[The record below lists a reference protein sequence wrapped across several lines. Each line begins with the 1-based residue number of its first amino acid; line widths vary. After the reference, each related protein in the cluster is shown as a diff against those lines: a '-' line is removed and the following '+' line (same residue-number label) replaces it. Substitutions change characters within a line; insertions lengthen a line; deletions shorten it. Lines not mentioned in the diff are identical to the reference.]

1 MLQLPTVRSYV
12 QLYVSA
18 CSFACVSDARLWATK
33 QEKQDVD
40 CASCSEPQTVA
51 MKIPAELPIDADDFK
66 GQSIL
71 IFKLALLLQLVKEQF
86 CFLS

>member
-1 MLQLPTVRSYV
+1 MYPPFLLPAVVMPISGLLSRRNRMLTSMSR
-12 QLYVSA
+12 
-18 CSFACVSDARLWATK
+18 
-33 QEKQDVD
+33 
-40 CASCSEPQTVA
+40 ASCSEPQTVA